1 MINGPSSYQKNN
13 VVVHLKALNLLCFSN
28 FYDAKFGPL
37 FLNGRKLYLWQ
48 QVIDGPDSFCFVKSF
63 WLYLVQCSVVQI
75 IVYILHYL
83 CTNNTTIMINILQRE
98 DTHQRYITLFTDKH
112 LSLCDLLTSSDY
124 TFIVTGNCR
133 FLQKLFTGA
142 IQTWLTIN
150 DLSFEQYNGDAF
162 RSKLWYENLV
172 KRFLKS

>member
-13 VVVHLKALNLLCFSN
+13 VVIHLKALNLLCFSTLN
-28 FYDAKFGPL
+28 FYDVKFGPL

-112 LSLCDLLTSSDY
+112 LSLCDLLSSSDY
-124 TFIVTGNCR
+124 WFIVTENCR
-133 FLQKLFTGA
+133 LLCTGA
-142 IQTWLTIN
+142 IQNSFIMMIALSNTMKMLLGQNFDMKTWLR
-150 DLSFEQYNGDAF
+150 DS
-162 RSKLWYENLV
+162 SNL
-172 KRFLKS
+172 